1 MEDLSDQP
9 WVPYM
14 TEAAAEGS
22 TNAEGKVLG
31 LPYSM
36 EGYGYIYIIRKYL
49 RQQELTGKVLKRMK
63 K

>member
-1 MEDLSDQP
+1 MGT
-9 WVPYM
+9 YM

-36 EGYGYIYIIRKYL
+36 EDMDIYIIRKYL